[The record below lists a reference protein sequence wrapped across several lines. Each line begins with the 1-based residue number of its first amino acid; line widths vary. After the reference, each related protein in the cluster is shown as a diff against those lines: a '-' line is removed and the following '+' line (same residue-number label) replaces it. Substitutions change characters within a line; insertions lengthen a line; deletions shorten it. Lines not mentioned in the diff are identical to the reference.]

1 MLFSIVGPEW
11 RNWQTRRTQNPVAAR
26 PCGFD
31 SLLEHHFQTLLR
43 IAPLTLTPS
52 FSPVIFAC
60 PHEAARGYSGDTQA
74 AVFSAFGPIW
84 RIVGGLA
91 LSGKHANGGA

>member
-31 SLLEHHFQTLLR
+31 PLLR
-43 IAPLTLTPS
+43 DHFFAKAACVPSQFILTVPTNCCALLRVRTK
-52 FSPVIFAC
+52 SPTLNVSS
-60 PHEAARGYSGDTQA
+60 EQLKKARSEKSETKCIES
-74 AVFSAFGPIW
+74 V
-84 RIVGGLA
+84 
-91 LSGKHANGGA
+91 